1 MFCAKCGKENQ
12 ELATFCASCGI
23 ALNFDAP
30 QTEVDYFSYYGK
42 DWQRKGVMGFSAM
55 PYHDIAVT
63 DKNLYIIELPKY
75 SWSTWGT
82 VIGLILLNLLGAIVG
97 YAIGSSRDSSKR
109 QGCRAAWVGLNSE
122 ITSRKFEALTFQKIP
137 LDTAQQVLSL
147 ETKSFSY
154 VENDKTF
161 KFKTSK
167 KGMERLKNVLIN

>member
-1 MFCAKCGKENQ
+1 MFCTKCGKENQ

-82 VIGLILLNLLGAIVG
+82 VIGLILFILDWSFRFLSSVCFVVVVRFCLFCLCIVFVFFCLF
-97 YAIGSSRDSSKR
+97 D
-109 QGCRAAWVGLNSE
+109 
-122 ITSRKFEALTFQKIP
+122 
-137 LDTAQQVLSL
+137 
-147 ETKSFSY
+147 
-154 VENDKTF
+154 
-161 KFKTSK
+161 
-167 KGMERLKNVLIN
+167 